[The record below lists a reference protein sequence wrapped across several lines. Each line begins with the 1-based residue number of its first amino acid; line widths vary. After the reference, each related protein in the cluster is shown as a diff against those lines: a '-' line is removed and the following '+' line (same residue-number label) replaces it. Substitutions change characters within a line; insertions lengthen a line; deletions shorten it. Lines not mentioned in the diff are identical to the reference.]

1 MDVLVYVDIVKWM
14 MAKGKCSQCVLI
26 AVSVWRIRNEPKN
39 ERQRVDGTESGK
51 HSMSKKYCRKAH
63 HRCALLD
70 SILAKM
76 KSKPNQMAS
85 KWKNVR
91 KNWQIYWKQ
100 IKAIKS
106 EQNFN
111 QTSSKIIHNG
121 FSNVAHK
128 NAYILCMWL
137 FWSIA
142 SVAYVHVCMS
152 CVSEWVL
159 LCFRFA
165 IILYRCVVDP
175 YILCRI
181 WREKVRCWETIIFIY
196 IPFEKTIMAIHWIS
210 HISVISAQ
218 HIFMIMLVC
227 TITVKH
233 NKIHTF
239 QPNARIIN
247 IYAFEMRMGCLYYS
261 FA

>member
-1 MDVLVYVDIVKWM
+1 MND
-14 MAKGKCSQCVLI
+14 
-26 AVSVWRIRNEPKN
+26 
-39 ERQRVDGTESGK
+39 RVDGTESGK
-51 HSMSKKYCRKAH
+51 HSMSKKYCRKSH
-63 HRCALLD
+63 HRCAHLD

-137 FWSIA
+137 FCRLLVWRMCMFVWA
-142 SVAYVHVCMS
+142 VRVCVALFSFCHHSLQMRCRPVYV
-152 CVSEWVL
+152 VSSMAGKSAL
-159 LCFRFA
+159 LRDYHFY
-165 IILYRCVVDP
+165 L
-175 YILCRI
+175 
-181 WREKVRCWETIIFIY
+181 
-196 IPFEKTIMAIHWIS
+196 
-210 HISVISAQ
+210 
-218 HIFMIMLVC
+218 
-227 TITVKH
+227 
-233 NKIHTF
+233 
-239 QPNARIIN
+239 
-247 IYAFEMRMGCLYYS
+247 YS
-261 FA
+261 FWKDHYGNPLNFTHFSDKCSALFYGRARMHNHSKT